1 MHGICKIPGMR
12 LNNLIVAT
20 FSLWIGGANL
30 YAQSGTE
37 RETWTLQDCVNQ
49 ALEYQFSVRQA
60 ANNVKAAESDRLAN
74 FGGLLPSVNAGAGNF
89 WNSGLSID
97 PVTNEVNRN
106 NLSTASG
113 SVSAQWTLF
122 DGFQTWNAFRQ
133 SQVQVAL
140 AAAQLDDA
148 RNAVALNTASQFLA
162 VLLADES
169 LRIAQEQLTTSER
182 QKERSQKLLNA
193 GAIAPNEYLSVEAQC
208 AVDAQRVVA
217 SENQLQFAELVLKQ
231 LLGLSGDQDLV
242 LQRPENLPT
251 APSAVMALSP
261 QAIFTASV
269 AKQPAVRAAEHQ
281 LMASHYAV
289 KRAQGARI
297 PTLSVSGQF
306 STSYSDRA
314 QKYLGTAPQVL
325 PVGFWLDGAD
335 QIPVYTLV
343 NTPSFGEFT
352 FEDQLRENVRQFVGL
367 NVSVPLFNGFRIA
380 NAVKRAQLA
389 EENAELQV
397 MQQRDTYRQNIE
409 RAHADAAAAWKQ
421 YDASLATERAAERA
435 YQDAQI
441 RFDQGGLNVYD
452 FVSLKNNYL
461 AAASN
466 RVRALYDSQ
475 FKNYV
480 VEFYLNNP
488 LEL

>member
-12 LNNLIVAT
+12 LNTLIVAT
-20 FSLWIGGANL
+20 LSLWIGGVNL
-30 YAQSGTE
+30 YAQSSTE
-37 RETWTLQDCVNQ
+37 RESWTLQDCVNQ

-74 FGGLLPSVNAGAGNF
+74 FGGLLPSVNACAGNF

-169 LRIAQEQLTTSER
+169 LRIAKEQLTTSER

-242 LQRPENLPT
+242 LQRP
-251 APSAVMALSP
+251 
-261 QAIFTASV
+261 
-269 AKQPAVRAAEHQ
+269 
-281 LMASHYAV
+281 
-289 KRAQGARI
+289 
-297 PTLSVSGQF
+297 
-306 STSYSDRA
+306 
-314 QKYLGTAPQVL
+314 
-325 PVGFWLDGAD
+325 
-335 QIPVYTLV
+335 
-343 NTPSFGEFT
+343 
-352 FEDQLRENVRQFVGL
+352 
-367 NVSVPLFNGFRIA
+367 
-380 NAVKRAQLA
+380 
-389 EENAELQV
+389 
-397 MQQRDTYRQNIE
+397 
-409 RAHADAAAAWKQ
+409 
-421 YDASLATERAAERA
+421 
-435 YQDAQI
+435 
-441 RFDQGGLNVYD
+441 
-452 FVSLKNNYL
+452 
-461 AAASN
+461 
-466 RVRALYDSQ
+466 
-475 FKNYV
+475 
-480 VEFYLNNP
+480 
-488 LEL
+488 